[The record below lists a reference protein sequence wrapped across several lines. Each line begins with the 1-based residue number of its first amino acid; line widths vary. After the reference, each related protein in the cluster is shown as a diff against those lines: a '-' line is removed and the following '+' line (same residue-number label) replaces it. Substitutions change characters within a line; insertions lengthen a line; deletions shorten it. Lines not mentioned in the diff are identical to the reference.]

1 MVTFLLFLLFFF
13 FLHLKKNSCYPEL
26 ATYLTW
32 TYSFTLKIFT
42 MDAAFFCSAQATDK
56 DWVQLQGKFLLNG
69 SPSKVVIYV
78 EGPPSGTDILLNS
91 LIVKHAEKTPP
102 SPPPVIEVG

>member
-1 MVTFLLFLLFFF
+1 MVTFLLFLLFF

-42 MDAAFFCSAQATDK
+42 MDAAFFYSAQATDK

-69 SPSKVVIYV
+69 SSSKVVIYV

>member
-1 MVTFLLFLLFFF
+1 
-13 FLHLKKNSCYPEL
+13 
-26 ATYLTW
+26 
-32 TYSFTLKIFT
+32 

-102 SPPPVIEVG
+102 SFPPVIEVG

>member
-1 MVTFLLFLLFFF
+1 
-13 FLHLKKNSCYPEL
+13 
-26 ATYLTW
+26 
-32 TYSFTLKIFT
+32 
-42 MDAAFFCSAQATDK
+42 MDAAFFCSAQATDM

-102 SPPPVIEVG
+102 SSLPVIEVG